1 MIEGL
6 HLATHQEVFAN
17 AQLAGEKGIL
27 KLVGLNVY
35 LPCIMQL
42 SEGDPKLALTQS
54 YIKAI
59 EGTEYKKVILSFH
72 KSEMLRLTTFA
83 KGDRVCN
90 DSNFFYIPTKDC
102 FVNLYIPKNCLI

>member
-6 HLATHQEVFAN
+6 HLATSQEVFAN
-17 AQLAGEKGIL
+17 AQLAGEKGVL
-27 KLVGLNVY
+27 KLVGLDVY
-35 LPCIMQL
+35 LSCVMQI

-59 EGTEYKKVILSFH
+59 EGTENKKVILSFH
-72 KSEMLRLTTFA
+72 KSEILRLTTFT
-83 KGDRVCN
+83 KDNREYT
-90 DSNFFYIPTKDC
+90 DSNFFYISTKDC